1 MRAMVAF
8 ARRITDSDAFASGVA
23 MLLVANACAL
33 GLETIDAVA
42 HRWDEALFVFFWA
55 SQAAFVA
62 EIALRFAAE
71 WPDWRGF
78 WADRWNRFD
87 AVIVALSLLPVAGAL
102 APLARLFRIL
112 RVLRVFSAVDALRE
126 QVDRGGITGG
136 TVVPLAAVTGVFAYV
151 AAVAGITFF
160 GEVDPARWGELGV
173 ALRSVLLLAV
183 ASDVGAIV
191 GPVTDRSPLALGY
204 FAAFYVSLAAI
215 GLQVL
220 GAVVRRA
227 TTPEVT
233 P

>member
-1 MRAMVAF
+1 MRPMVAF

-23 MLLVANACAL
+23 MLLVANAFAL
-33 GLETIDAVA
+33 GLETVDPVA
-42 HRWDEALFVFFWA
+42 HAYGEVLFVFFWV

-62 EIALRFAAE
+62 EIGLRFAAE

-126 QVDRGGITGG
+126 QVERGGVTGG
-136 TVVPLAAVTGVFAYV
+136 AFGPLTAVMGVFGYV
-151 AAVAGITFF
+151 AAIAGLTLFR
-160 GEVDPARWGELGV
+160 ELDPARWGELGV
-173 ALRSVLLLAV
+173 ALRTVLLLCV
-183 ASDVGAIV
+183 GSDVAAIV
-191 GPVTDRSPLALGY
+191 GPVTDRQPLALGY
-204 FAAFYVSLAAI
+204 FAAFYLSLAAI

-220 GAVVRRA
+220 AAVVRRA
-227 TTPEVT
+227 TTPEPT
-233 P
+233 